1 MSPSIKFANA
11 HLPRDDNSSQF
22 SDEMNFR
29 ADDSADNDFFTS
41 TAEIALS
48 MLEAP
53 PRGDKNASAGFR
65 KALTFLNW
73 EVRYLLR
80 LELAKALPTGEDVPR
95 RIIDSAALSFMIKV
109 FNLMDGT
116 NQLLVC
122 MSSV

>member
-29 ADDSADNDFFTS
+29 ANDSADNDFFTS

-48 MLEAP
+48 MLEDP

-80 LELAKALPTGEDVPR
+80 LELANALPTGEDVPR